1 MADKQFWKGAVVGV
15 LCASLVLGGG
25 YVGIQKAG
33 RAGSNVLSDVAV
45 TQKIKYLENLIDAN
59 YLDDIDEDS
68 LKEGMYTGLLYGLGD
83 PYSRYYTEE
92 EYEEEMK
99 DTEGS
104 YAGIGV
110 SITQNT
116 EGGIL
121 VVDCYE
127 GGPADLA
134 GVKIND
140 VITAVNGTDVTE
152 MTPSEVSTMIREK
165 EDGTSVLTVYHQE
178 QDEPE
183 EITVTV
189 SDVEL
194 PTVSYEMLEDSIGY
208 LRITEFTMVTPQQ
221 FENAYKDLQEKGMEG
236 LIVDLR
242 DNPGG
247 VLSSVCDVL
256 RQILPEGLIVYT
268 EDKYGEKQE
277 MNCDGDTPID
287 IPLAVLVNEN
297 SASAS
302 EIFAGAV
309 KDYEIGTIVGT
320 TTYGKGIVQS
330 IRQLSD
336 GSAVKL
342 TTAKYFTPKGNNIHK
357 VGITPDVEVKLD
369 NSLLNKTQISHEEDN
384 QLQAAVKVVTEEG
397 AEAATETATEAE

>member
-1 MADKQFWKGAVVGV
+1 MADKQFIKGAITGV
-15 LCASLVLGGG
+15 LCASLALGGG
-25 YVGIQKAG
+25 YVGLQKAG
-33 RAGSNVLSDVAV
+33 RAGSTVLSDVAV
-45 TQKIKYLENLIDAN
+45 PQKIKYLEDIIDQN
-59 YLDDIDEDS
+59 YLDEVDEDS
-68 LKEGMYTGLLYGLGD
+68 LKEGLYTGLLYGIGD

-92 EYEEEMK
+92 EYEEEMR

-104 YAGIGV
+104 YSGIGV
-110 SITQNT
+110 SITQNS

-134 GVKIND
+134 GIKVND
-140 VITAVNGTDVTE
+140 VITAVDGTDVTE
-152 MTPSEVSTMIREK
+152 MTPSEVSEMIRNK

-178 QDEPE
+178 ADEPE
-183 EITVTV
+183 EITVTI
-189 SDVEL
+189 SNVEL

-208 LRITEFTMVTPQQ
+208 LRITEFTLVTPQQ
-221 FENAYKDLQEKGMEG
+221 FEDAYQDLQAKGMEK

-277 MNCDGDTPID
+277 MKCDGDSLID
-287 IPLAVLVNEN
+287 IPQAVLVNEN

-342 TTAKYFTPKGNNIHK
+342 TTAKYFTPKGNDIHK

-369 NSLLNKTQISHEEDN
+369 ASLLNRTDYTHDEDN
-384 QLQAAVKVVTEEG
+384 QLQAAI
-397 AEAATETATEAE
+397 EAVSR

>member
-1 MADKQFWKGAVVGV
+1 MADKQFIKGAVTGV

-25 YVGIQKAG
+25 YVGLQKAG
-33 RAGSNVLSDVAV
+33 RAGSTVLSDVAV
-45 TQKIKYLENLIDAN
+45 TNKIAYLEKLIDQN
-59 YLDDIDEDS
+59 YLDEVDEDS
-68 LKEGMYTGLLYGLGD
+68 LKEGIYTGLLYGLGD

-92 EYEEEMK
+92 EYEEESRG
-99 DTEGS
+99 TEGS
-104 YAGIGV
+104 YAGIGI
-110 SITQNT
+110 SITRNT

-121 VVDCYE
+121 VVECYE

-134 GVKIND
+134 GLQKND
-140 VITAVNGTDVTE
+140 VITAVNGTDVTDL
-152 MTPSEVSTMIREK
+152 TPADVSQMIREK

-178 QDEPE
+178 ENEPE
-183 EITVTV
+183 DISVTV
-189 SDVEL
+189 SNVEL

-221 FENAYKDLQEKGMEG
+221 FENAYKDLQEKGMEK

-277 MNCDGDTPID
+277 MKCDGDTPID

-309 KDYEIGTIVGT
+309 KDYGIGTIVGT

-330 IRQLSD
+330 LQKLSD

-342 TTAKYFTPKGNNIHK
+342 TTARYYTPKGNDIHK
-357 VGITPDVEVKLD
+357 VGITPDVEEKLD
-369 NSLLNKTQISHEEDN
+369 VSLLNKTEISHKEDN
-384 QLQAAVKVVTEEG
+384 QLQAAI
-397 AEAATETATEAE
+397 EAVSR

>member
-1 MADKQFWKGAVVGV
+1 MADKQFIKGAVTGV

-25 YVGIQKAG
+25 YVGLQKAG
-33 RAGSNVLSDVAV
+33 RAGSTVLSDVAV
-45 TQKIKYLENLIDAN
+45 TQKIKYLEDIIDQN
-59 YLDDIDEDS
+59 YLEDVDEDS
-68 LKEGMYTGLLYGLGD
+68 LKEGIYTGLLYGLGD

-92 EYEEEMK
+92 EYEEEMR

-104 YAGIGV
+104 YSGIGV

-127 GGPADLA
+127 GSPADEA
-134 GVKIND
+134 GLKAND

-152 MTPSEVSTMIREK
+152 MTPAEVSKMIREN
-165 EDGTSVLTVYHQE
+165 ENGTSILTVYHQE
-178 QDEPE
+178 ADEPE
-183 EITVTV
+183 EITVTL

-221 FENAYKDLQEKGMEG
+221 FEDAYKDLQAKGMEK

-277 MNCDGDTPID
+277 MKCDGDTPID

-302 EIFAGAV
+302 EIFSGA
-309 KDYEIGTIVGT
+309 IQTFGTGEVVGT
-320 TTYGKGIVQS
+320 TTYGKGVVQQ
-330 IRQLSD
+330 IFDLKD
-336 GSAVKL
+336 GTSVKL
-342 TTAKYFTPKGNNIHK
+342 TIAEYLIAGQFGINGKG
-357 VGITPDVEVKLD
+357 VTPDVEVQYEKD
-369 NSLLNKTQISHEEDN
+369 AQNPDRDN
-384 QLQAAVKVVTEEG
+384 QLEKALEEVKNKL
-397 AEAATETATEAE
+397 

>member
-1 MADKQFWKGAVVGV
+1 MADKQFIKGAITGV

-25 YVGIQKAG
+25 YVGLQKAG

-45 TQKIKYLENLIDAN
+45 TQKIKYLEDIIDQN
-59 YLDDIDEDS
+59 YLEDVDEDS
-68 LKEGMYTGLLYGLGD
+68 LKEGIYTGLLYGLGD

-92 EYEEEMK
+92 EYEEEMR

-104 YAGIGV
+104 YSGIGV

-127 GGPADLA
+127 GSPADEA
-134 GVKIND
+134 GLKAND

-152 MTPSEVSTMIREK
+152 MTPAEVSKMIREK
-165 EDGTSVLTVYHQE
+165 EDGTSILTVYHQE
-178 QDEPE
+178 ADEPE
-183 EITVTV
+183 EITV
-189 SDVEL
+189 
-194 PTVSYEMLEDSIGY
+194 Y

-221 FENAYKDLQEKGMEG
+221 FEDAYKDLQAKGMEK

-277 MNCDGDTPID
+277 MKCDGDTPID

-342 TTAKYFTPKGNNIHK
+342 TTAKYFTPKGNDIHK

-369 NSLLNKTQISHEEDN
+369 ASLLNRTDYTHDEDN
-384 QLQAAVKVVTEEG
+384 QLQAAI
-397 AEAATETATEAE
+397 EAVSR